1 MNSNGLVRVSEFLGS
16 LWSNFFCGEKMFK
29 YILGF
34 GILVSLAMG
43 CSNSTPSEPNG
54 NSDSP
59 FRFSTLTQVQKA
71 ATDEQCPNGGHV
83 LEHGVDSNG
92 NGSLEAGE
100 VIETYAVCNGEQ
112 GPAGQSCTVTQDETG
127 ATFHCGGTSASVSNG
142 VDGANGADGVNGTD
156 GVNGGDGW
164 QKPSST
170 FAVNSGDVG
179 GQLGVQTQDG
189 QKDIAKFNT
198 SESGAGKLE
207 LYNNSENLVISAGR
221 VVSGGGHLSVYNES
235 DPATVVAQLYS
246 KAAGN
251 GVLLLRNSY
260 ESLVVSA
267 GPRAQANGGGGY
279 FQVYNN
285 ANPAVAVGGIRHDGS
300 EGVELWGT
308 TKNFVENHP
317 TQAGKAIVYTCVEG
331 PEAAMYT
338 RGTATLV
345 DGEAKIVL
353 PEHFSMMASY
363 NGKMTVTL
371 TPHSAESEGLA
382 RIELNPERLV
392 VQELRN
398 GTGTYEFDYE
408 IKAIRYNREDHQV
421 VQSWTK
427 WAGPDAKNNS
437 NPRGWRPRYK

>member
-1 MNSNGLVRVSEFLGS
+1 VN
-16 LWSNFFCGEKMFK
+16 
-29 YILGF
+29 
-34 GILVSLAMG
+34 
-43 CSNSTPSEPNG
+43 T
-54 NSDSP
+54 SD
-59 FRFSTLTQVQKA
+59 T
-71 ATDEQCPNGGHV
+71 GG
-83 LEHGVDSNG
+83 
-92 NGSLEAGE
+92 
-100 VIETYAVCNGEQ
+100 
-112 GPAGQSCTVTQDETG
+112 
-127 ATFHCGGTSASVSNG
+127 
-142 VDGANGADGVNGTD
+142 
-156 GVNGGDGW
+156 
-164 QKPSST
+164 K
-170 FAVNSGDVG
+170 
-179 GQLGVQTQDG
+179 LGVQTQDG
-189 QKDIAKFNT
+189 QKDIAGLYT
-198 SESGAGKLE
+198 STSGAGLLK
-207 LYNNSENLVISAGR
+207 LYNNSENLLVRAGR
-221 VVSGGGHLSVYNES
+221 VTSGGGYLQAYNDSEPS
-235 DPATVVAQLYS
+235 TAVAKLRS
-246 KAAGN
+246 TDEGN
-251 GVLLLRNSY
+251 GELELLDSNEIPAVQAGVRPSSVSHGGYVQVLNASGVTVGALRNVNNNGRFLLWNEDTDIS
-260 ESLVVSA
+260 VSA
-267 GPRAQANGGGGY
+267 GTINGGGGY
-279 FQVYNN
+279 FQVYDNSG
-285 ANPAVAVGGIRHDGS
+285 VAKGGIRHDGAA
-300 EGVELWGT
+300 GVELWGT

-345 DGEAKIVL
+345 DGEAKVLL